1 MKNKN
6 SLFISHYNEYKDKI
20 YTYLWY
26 RVGFNNHVAED
37 LTSEVFIKALKSFAD
52 FDQDK
57 SFQAWIY
64 AIARN
69 HLINYYSKCGREV
82 DLEQSNAT
90 APDEIYKFE
99 IKYQIGEILKKIDA
113 LKGYHKDVLLMR
125 FVDELDNSEIAE
137 LLDKDE
143 GAVRTQISRALNELR
158 KRI

>member
-6 SLFISHYNEYKDKI
+6 SLYISYYNEYKNKI

-26 RVGFNNHVAED
+26 RVGFNDHVAED
-37 LTSEVFIKALKSFAD
+37 LTSEVFIKALKKFAD

-69 HLINYYSKCGREV
+69 HLINHYSKSGREV

-90 APDEIYKFE
+90 AVDEIYKFE
-99 IKYQIGEILKKIDA
+99 VKNQVSEILKKINA
-113 LKGYHKDVLLMR
+113 LKGYHRDVLLMR
-125 FVDELDNSEIAE
+125 FVDELDNSEIAV
-137 LLDKDE
+137 LLNKDE

-158 KRI
+158 KKI